1 MGEGYF
7 QKHRYR
13 GMALAA
19 SLMLSVLI
27 LVLGM
32 SLLTTSQH
40 DLAFQ
45 RQQRARDS
53 AELLAR
59 SGLEHC
65 LFLLTQLPPPLN
77 TPISLFDTPQRYDVL
92 APTEYFTIERRSEFV
107 GGPRVLLVEGVVTKT
122 NGEVMARRT
131 IVVPYGPND
140 NQTLTRQEIETQAFY
155 K

>member
-1 MGEGYF
+1 MGDGTF
-7 QKHRYR
+7 RKAARR
-13 GMALAA
+13 GMALAT

-45 RQQRARDS
+45 RQQRARDR

-59 SGLEHC
+59 SGLEHVDY
-65 LFLLTQLPPPLN
+65 LMNQDPTQFDIVSVPLTTT
-77 TPISLFDTPQRYDVL
+77 TPRKYHIVQDV
-92 APTEYFTIERRSEFV
+92 EYFTLSQQEEGP
-107 GGPRVLLVEGVVTKT
+107 GGRRVLIVEGVVEST
-122 NGEVMARRT
+122 NPETAAKRT
-131 IVVPYGPND
+131 IVVPFGPD
-140 NQTLTRQEIETQAFY
+140 NILLRSELATQAFH

>member
-1 MGEGYF
+1 MGDGYF
-7 QKHRYR
+7 RRHRLR
-13 GMALAA
+13 GMALAT

-45 RQQRARDS
+45 RQQRARDK

-65 LFLLTQLPPPLN
+65 LYLLTQLPPPLN
-77 TPISLFDTPQRYDVL
+77 TEPSLFDTPQQFNVL
-92 APTEYFTIERRSEFV
+92 APTEYFTIERRTEFV

-122 NGEVMARRT
+122 NGEVLARRT
-131 IVVPYGPND
+131 IVVPYGADRN
-140 NQTLTRQEIETQAFY
+140 LTRQEIETQAYY